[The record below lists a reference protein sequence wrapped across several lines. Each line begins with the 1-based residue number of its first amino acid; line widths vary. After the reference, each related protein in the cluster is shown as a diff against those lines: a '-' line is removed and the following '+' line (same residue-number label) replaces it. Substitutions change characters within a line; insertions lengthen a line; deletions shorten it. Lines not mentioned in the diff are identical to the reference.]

1 MYELSRIRLYSI
13 GPAGARYA
21 DTVLDLRGVGE
32 PVPSPAPT
40 QAEFF
45 EEEPVGPPRRPA
57 PAGVLFLENGGGKSV
72 LLKLIFSV
80 MLPGHR
86 NTLGGASSGVLRKFL
101 LADDC
106 GHVALEWQ
114 HTVTGETVVVGKV
127 SEWRG
132 RQVSNDPR
140 KFAEAW
146 YSFRPGPGMSLD
158 SLPVAESAAVRPTV
172 EGASTARGRR
182 RTMKGFRDALTEAG
196 KAYPH
201 LDVVWVEIH
210 ERWNE
215 HLGELGLDPELFRYQ
230 REMNADEGE
239 AAGLFAVKNDSDFTD
254 LLLRAVTDTRDTDGL
269 ADLVHGFAHK
279 LGRRAELTAE
289 RDFTAGSLDLLQ
301 RIADAAERREQ
312 ARGVHA
318 GAERRTR
325 TLSRR
330 LSARGAE
337 ERARA
342 AELAERVAS
351 AAQAVTDAEGARGRS
366 DLVAAELAYR
376 HASLALAAAEKGAA
390 AQRRELNDA
399 RTLHS
404 AWQAAE
410 TVLRHR
416 AAADRS
422 ARVAAAIR
430 EAERDA
436 APALAAR
443 AKAAA
448 DLVRALHAA
457 AEDGERVANEEE
469 ERSAALQET
478 GEAAHRDATSAAT
491 AAQRARS
498 DAEHLRQRLAEVE
511 QETAEAVRAG
521 WLDDSAPDADPA
533 RAALAASD
541 AEKTTVAAFD
551 EARETAR
558 RTADHAKSAAAVEA
572 RAELA
577 AARAVDAARA
587 TESAYEAERRAAE
600 ALGAEQRLI
609 ELLGL
614 PQPTAAVPAPRGAAR
629 PSAADSRAAGGV
641 TVRVPDAG
649 GRGMGRR
656 AARTLPADSGRD
668 GWITVRVDEE
678 DADDIGLSQLPAAFR
693 AAPHAP
699 PTIPPDSEPAPHD
712 HDYAPEDPPTDT
724 RSRFEG
730 ENHAAPGPSAARPR
744 GGGGAPGSVVR
755 STDVPGMEGGSAV
768 VGDGFPGTG
777 PVSGDGVSASRV
789 VGGPCPGGAAAG
801 GGEGSGGMSGSA
813 ACPRGGGAVP
823 GSVTQL
829 TDAVVG
835 DAFSGTGPVS
845 RGEVSASCAVGDPC
859 PGGAAA
865 GGVDPSAA
873 RPRGGGA
880 ASGSVVR
887 STDVVVGLE
896 GGSAVV
902 GDGFPGTGPVSRGE
916 VSASCAV
923 GDPCPGGAAA
933 GGVEEGDGVK
943 GGGMSG
949 PSAARP
955 RGGGAASGSVV
966 RSTDVVVG
974 AEGASAVAGD
984 SLSAT
989 GPVGEAGRARRVEGD
1004 AASVGDQCRGT
1015 GPVDEAGDTA
1025 RVDGGAEGARPA
1037 RHGAASAE
1045 VAEAGPGEA
1054 HRRRPLAAESRPA
1067 GWVTVRID
1075 EAQDAASGG
1084 GGPRPEGHCGAA
1096 PAVAVDSHGDGGQ
1109 AGTAAATDTAV
1120 GHAAPSDDG
1129 PRSDGPRSDGPRGA
1143 RVVAAESRPPG
1154 EVSARV
1160 GDVDGG
1166 QGEPEAADT
1175 GTRPANVTPADADP
1189 VTPADAD
1196 SGSAADDSDCW
1207 SPEPGGEPDRER
1219 DRGRHPRPAPRAFAD
1234 GPLTAEELDRNAEAL
1249 RELLEESVAS
1259 AERQLF
1265 ELRTAAAEDARILG
1279 ALGDG
1284 GLLPPSPDVLAAV
1297 EYLGEHGIPALPGWR
1312 YLAQAVDPVDHAAVL
1327 AARPELVDGVVI
1339 TDPGTHARAREVL
1352 GQASLLPRSAVAVGT
1367 SAALLAPTPAP
1378 GTEDSGVFLVPPN
1391 PAMHDER
1398 AADDERRGLRARAT
1412 ERDEE
1417 IRALAARLA
1426 GDRALS
1432 ARLASWRTGCPPGRL
1447 AELAAAAETAREA
1460 ADTAQRE
1467 LVEGRTA
1474 RAEADEAATE
1484 AARVRDERQEAAQRA
1499 RRVADALAGLAY
1511 RLRERATWQTRLRE
1525 LAEEAAEYE
1534 ERAAGCVDRARA
1546 ADEDR
1551 RAAQRA
1557 ADDAHRTARALRA
1570 ERAEIAGAP
1579 DDLGEVTE
1587 PPSASL
1593 PALREAYRA
1602 ASQVYEKVGVGADLR
1617 AEQAR
1622 AESDE
1627 SAALAS
1633 LDRLTNKVRTR
1644 AAQLLEGTDGADG
1657 PSRQA
1662 AAARA
1667 ESLVQML
1674 ESRASAASE
1683 QLGRLRGEA
1692 ERLAP
1697 ADGDA
1702 HTELP
1707 EETVPADA
1715 EQAKELL
1722 RTANG
1727 ELAARTD
1734 ALDTA
1739 RTAHADLVRAH
1750 RAAEDAAGGF
1760 DETAALLRDLLRDGP
1775 GAEDDGERPEP
1786 YAGGLAEARQAAAE
1800 SRRSLRGCAA
1810 DLSAAES
1817 AVREA
1822 SDVLVRHANSTRYE
1836 QVRTPARQ
1844 QIRELPAAAL
1854 PEHAAAWAEAF
1865 APRLRVLTD
1874 ELEQLE
1880 RNRDSIVD
1888 RLRGLVESCLA
1899 TLRSAQRLSR
1909 LPEGLGEWSGQEFL
1923 RIRFEDPDQASLTE
1937 RLGEVIDEATRSA
1950 VRKNSD
1956 LRRDGMSLLLRGVH
1970 AALLPRGVA
1979 VEILKPDAVLRAERV
1994 PVRQMGDV
2002 FSGGQLLTAAIALYC
2017 TMAALRSND
2026 RGRDKHRHAGTLFLD
2041 NPIGRANATYLLE
2054 LQRAVADALGV
2065 QLLYT
2070 TGLFDTTALA
2080 EFPLVIRLRNDADLR
2095 AGLKYISVEEHLR
2108 PGLPVREPE
2117 EEQQVHGQITA
2128 TRMYR
2133 RPEADADEPV
2143 EAADRP

>member
-158 SLPVAESAAVRPTV
+158 SLPVAESAAVRPAV

-182 RTMKGFRDALTEAG
+182 RTMKGFRDALTEAT

-325 TLSRR
+325 TLARR

-351 AAQAVTDAEGARGRS
+351 AAEAVTDAEGARGRS

-390 AQRRELNDA
+390 AQRRELNEA

-469 ERSAALQET
+469 ERSAALQED

-558 RTADHAKSAAAVEA
+558 RTADHAKSAAAEEA

-587 TESAYEAERRAAE
+587 AEFAYDAERRAAE
-600 ALGAEQRLI
+600 ALGTEQRLV

-614 PQPTAAVPAPRGAAR
+614 PELSAAVPAPRGAATR
-629 PSAADSRAAGGV
+629 PSPADARAARGV
-641 TVRVPDAG
+641 TVRIPDAHADAG
-649 GRGMGRR
+649 AGAAGRR
-656 AARTLPADSGRD
+656 GTRALPTDSGRD
-668 GWITVRVDEE
+668 GWITVHVDEE
-678 DADDIGLSQLPAAFR
+678 DADDVGLSQLPAAFR
-693 AAPHAP
+693 ADPSAH
-699 PTIPPDSEPAPHD
+699 PTPVDGEPAPHD
-712 HDYAPEDPPTDT
+712 HAYAPEEPPTDT
-724 RSRFEG
+724 RERLAAED
-730 ENHAAPGPSAARPR
+730 HAGMDPASGSAAW
-744 GGGGAPGSVVR
+744 
-755 STDVPGMEGGSAV
+755 STDAIADAEGDAAAA
-768 VGDGFPGTG
+768 GDRLPGTG
-777 PVSGDGVSASRV
+777 PTPGDGVAASCALGEPCLRGEMPGRV
-789 VGGPCPGGAAAG
+789 EEAG
-801 GGEGSGGMSGSA
+801 GGSA
-813 ACPRGGGAVP
+813 PVGGGR
-823 GSVTQL
+823 
-829 TDAVVG
+829 TDA
-835 DAFSGTGPVS
+835 
-845 RGEVSASCAVGDPC
+845 
-859 PGGAAA
+859 
-865 GGVDPSAA
+865 
-873 RPRGGGA
+873 
-880 ASGSVVR
+880 
-887 STDVVVGLE
+887 
-896 GGSAVV
+896 
-902 GDGFPGTGPVSRGE
+902 
-916 VSASCAV
+916 
-923 GDPCPGGAAA
+923 
-933 GGVEEGDGVK
+933 
-943 GGGMSG
+943 
-949 PSAARP
+949 
-955 RGGGAASGSVV
+955 
-966 RSTDVVVG
+966 
-974 AEGASAVAGD
+974 
-984 SLSAT
+984 
-989 GPVGEAGRARRVEGD
+989 GPVGEAEETRPTRHA
-1004 AASVGDQCRGT
+1004 
-1015 GPVDEAGDTA
+1015 GP
-1025 RVDGGAEGARPA
+1025 
-1037 RHGAASAE
+1037 SAE
-1045 VAEAGPGEA
+1045 DAEAGPGEA
-1054 HRRRPLAAESRPA
+1054 PGRRPLAAESRPA
-1067 GWVTVRID
+1067 GRVTVRID
-1075 EAQDAASGG
+1075 EVEDDPSGG
-1084 GGPRPEGHCGAA
+1084 GGPRPEGRRGGA
-1096 PAVAVDSHGDGGQ
+1096 PAVAADAHGDGGQ
-1109 AGTAAATDTAV
+1109 ARTRIAADPADVAQ
-1120 GHAAPSDDG
+1120 AAPACA
-1129 PRSDGPRSDGPRGA
+1129 PRGGA
-1143 RVVAAESRPPG
+1143 RVVAAESRPSG

-1160 GDVDGG
+1160 GDGDDGQAEG
-1166 QGEPEAADT
+1166 EAAATDT
-1175 GTRPANVTPADADP
+1175 PPGNVTATDAD
-1189 VTPADAD
+1189 TPASATDAPA
-1196 SGSAADDSDCW
+1196 SATADPDCW
-1207 SPEPGGEPDRER
+1207 SPEPGGESEPTPTPTPAPESH
-1219 DRGRHPRPAPRAFAD
+1219 RGSGHRTPSAPRPLAD

-1249 RELLEESVAS
+1249 RELLEESVGS

-1284 GLLPPSPDVLAAV
+1284 GLLPPSADVLAAV
-1297 EYLGEHGIPALPGWR
+1297 EFLGEHGIPALPGWR
-1312 YLAQAVDPVDHAAVL
+1312 YLAQAVDPVDHATVL

-1339 TDPGTHARAREVL
+1339 TDPGTHARARDVL

-1378 GTEDSGVFLVPPN
+1378 GAEESGVFLVPPN

-1398 AADDERRGLRARAT
+1398 AADDERRELRARAT
-1412 ERDEE
+1412 ARDEE

-1447 AELAAAAETAREA
+1447 AELAAAAETARET
-1460 ADTAQRE
+1460 ADTAQSY
-1467 LVEGRTA
+1467 LVEARTA

-1525 LAEEAAEYE
+1525 LAEEAVEYE

-1557 ADDAHRTARALRA
+1557 ADDARRTARALRA

-1579 DDLGEVTE
+1579 DDLGEATE

-1627 SAALAS
+1627 SAALAT

-1786 YAGGLAEARQAAAE
+1786 YAGDLAEARQAAAE
-1800 SRRSLRGCAA
+1800 TRRSLRGCAA

-1817 AVREA
+1817 SVREA

-1854 PEHAAAWAEAF
+1854 PEHAAAWADAF

-1923 RIRFEDPDQASLTE
+1923 RIRFEDPDQATLTE

-1970 AALLPRGVA
+1970 AALQPRGVA

-1994 PVRQMGDV
+1994 PVGQMGDV

-2133 RPEADADEPV
+2133 RPEADAEASDG
-2143 EAADRP
+2143 AADRP

>member
-21 DTVLDLRGVGE
+21 DTVLDLRGVGD

-158 SLPVAESAAVRPTV
+158 SLPVAESAAVRPAV

-182 RTMKGFRDALTEAG
+182 RTMKGFRDALTEAV

-289 RDFTAGSLDLLQ
+289 REFTAGSLDLLQ

-325 TLSRR
+325 TLARR

-342 AELAERVAS
+342 AGLAERVAS
-351 AAQAVTDAEGARGRS
+351 AAEAVTAAEGARGRS
-366 DLVAAELAYR
+366 DLVAAEIAYR
-376 HASLALAAAEKGAA
+376 HASLALTAAEKGAA

-422 ARVAAAIR
+422 ARVAAAIL

-469 ERSAALQET
+469 ERSAGLQEA

-498 DAEHLRQRLAEVE
+498 DAEHLRQRLTEVE

-558 RTADHAKSAAAVEA
+558 RTADHAKSAAAEEA

-587 TESAYEAERRAAE
+587 AESAYDAERRVAE
-600 ALGAEQRLI
+600 ALGAERRLV

-614 PQPTAAVPAPRGAAR
+614 PQLPAAVPAPRAAATRPSPAEARAAR
-629 PSAADSRAAGGV
+629 GV
-641 TVRVPDAG
+641 TVRLPDADAA
-649 GRGMGRR
+649 GRR
-656 AARTLPADSGRD
+656 GTRALPTDSDRT
-668 GWITVRVDEE
+668 GWITVHVDEE

-693 AAPHAP
+693 AAPSALSNPLDGDHA
-699 PTIPPDSEPAPHD
+699 
-712 HDYAPEDPPTDT
+712 YAPEQRPTDT
-724 RSRFEG
+724 LERLAEENCAAPPAAPENGPATPGPAPRLTDAAHVEDVRPHGGPLHEAGQDTGAPALAPTVAGPAATGPASAESASPTG
-730 ENHAAPGPSAARPR
+730 ELGAAPDVHAASSSAARLADGP
-744 GGGGAPGSVVR
+744 APTGSV
-755 STDVPGMEGGSAV
+755 
-768 VGDGFPGTG
+768 
-777 PVSGDGVSASRV
+777 
-789 VGGPCPGGAAAG
+789 
-801 GGEGSGGMSGSA
+801 
-813 ACPRGGGAVP
+813 
-823 GSVTQL
+823 
-829 TDAVVG
+829 
-835 DAFSGTGPVS
+835 
-845 RGEVSASCAVGDPC
+845 
-859 PGGAAA
+859 
-865 GGVDPSAA
+865 
-873 RPRGGGA
+873 
-880 ASGSVVR
+880 
-887 STDVVVGLE
+887 
-896 GGSAVV
+896 
-902 GDGFPGTGPVSRGE
+902 
-916 VSASCAV
+916 
-923 GDPCPGGAAA
+923 
-933 GGVEEGDGVK
+933 
-943 GGGMSG
+943 
-949 PSAARP
+949 
-955 RGGGAASGSVV
+955 
-966 RSTDVVVG
+966 
-974 AEGASAVAGD
+974 
-984 SLSAT
+984 T
-989 GPVGEAGRARRVEGD
+989 GPVGEAGPGEPNEGD
-1004 AASVGDQCRGT
+1004 AASVGDRW
-1015 GPVDEAGDTA
+1015 AGW
-1025 RVDGGAEGARPA
+1025 
-1037 RHGAASAE
+1037 HGAGGGEDGEVGSAE
-1045 VAEAGPGEA
+1045 AS
-1054 HRRRPLAAESRPA
+1054 RRRPLAAESRPA
-1067 GWVTVRID
+1067 GRVTVRID
-1075 EAQDAASGG
+1075 EADDDTSGG
-1084 GGPRPEGHCGAA
+1084 GGPRPEGRRGGAPNA
-1096 PAVAVDSHGDGGQ
+1096 AADSHGDGRH
-1109 AGTAAATDTAV
+1109 AGPEAATAASADV
-1120 GHAAPSDDG
+1120 SHAAPHG
-1129 PRSDGPRSDGPRGA
+1129 GA
-1143 RVVAAESRPPG
+1143 RVAAAESRPSG

-1160 GDVDGG
+1160 GDGDDGQAEG
-1166 QGEPEAADT
+1166 EAAATDAKPDGQVTAT
-1175 GTRPANVTPADADP
+1175 GTRPGSGTPADAATGSSADSATDGTAP
-1189 VTPADAD
+1189 DSGSATAPDSATAPGSSADTVTPTDVVTVAALDVSADAD
-1196 SGSAADDSDCW
+1196 SDVSAAADTDSATVAPTDVVTSAATADAADTAPDDSDCW
-1207 SPEPGGEPDRER
+1207 SPELGGEPEAQAGPDRDR
-1219 DRGRHPRPAPRAFAD
+1219 TPGPGPDRGRQPRAAARPAPKPLIE
-1234 GPLTAEELDRNAEAL
+1234 GPLTAEELDRSAEAL
-1249 RELLEESVAS
+1249 RELLEESVGS

-1284 GLLPPSPDVLAAV
+1284 GLLPPSADVLVAV
-1297 EYLGEHGIPALPGWR
+1297 EFLGEHGIPALPGWR
-1312 YLAQAVDPVDHAAVL
+1312 YLAQAVDPADHAAVL

-1378 GTEDSGVFLVPPN
+1378 GAADSGVFLVPPN

-1398 AADDERRGLRARAT
+1398 AADDERRELRARAT
-1412 ERDEE
+1412 ARDEE

-1432 ARLASWRTGCPPGRL
+1432 ARLASWRTGCPSGRL
-1447 AELAAAAETAREA
+1447 AELAAAAETARES
-1460 ADTAQRE
+1460 ADTAQGD
-1467 LVEGRTA
+1467 LVEARTA

-1557 ADDAHRTARALRA
+1557 ADDARRTARALRA

-1579 DDLGEVTE
+1579 DDLGEDTE
-1587 PPSASL
+1587 PPTVSL

-1627 SAALAS
+1627 SAALAT

-1707 EETVPADA
+1707 EELAPADA
-1715 EQAKELL
+1715 EQAKKLL

-1786 YAGGLAEARQAAAE
+1786 YAGDLAEARQAAAE
-1800 SRRSLRGCAA
+1800 TRRSLRGCAA

-1817 AVREA
+1817 SVREA

-1970 AALLPRGVA
+1970 AALQPRGVA

-1994 PVRQMGDV
+1994 PVGQMGDV

-2133 RPEADADEPV
+2133 RPEADVEAPA

>member
-1 MYELSRIRLYSI
+1 MYELSRVRLYSI

-146 YSFRPGPGMSLD
+146 YSFRPGPGLSLD
-158 SLPVAESAAVRPTV
+158 SLPVAESAAVRPLV
-172 EGASTARGRR
+172 EGTSTARGRR
-182 RTMKGFRDALTEAG
+182 RTMKGFRDAITEAD

-201 LDVVWVEIH
+201 LDVTWVEIH

-289 RDFTAGSLDLLQ
+289 RDFTAGSLDLLS

-325 TLSRR
+325 TLARR
-330 LSARGAE
+330 LSGRGAE
-337 ERARA
+337 ERERA
-342 AELAERVAS
+342 AELAQQVAT
-351 AAQAVTDAEGARGRS
+351 AAHAVTEAEGARGRS
-366 DLVAAELAYR
+366 SLVAAELAYR

-390 AQRRELNDA
+390 AQRREVNDA

-448 DLVRALHAA
+448 DLVRTLHAA
-457 AEDGERVANEEE
+457 AEDGERLANEEE

-478 GEAAHRDATSAAT
+478 GEAAHRDATAAAT

-498 DAEHLRQRLAEVE
+498 ETEHLRQRLVEVE

-541 AEKTTVAAFD
+541 AEKTAVAAWD
-551 EARETAR
+551 AAREAAR
-558 RTADHAKSAAAVEA
+558 RTADAAKEAAAEHS
-572 RAELA
+572 RTELA
-577 AARAVDAARA
+577 AARAADAS
-587 TESAYEAERRAAE
+587 SAAVAAYDAERRAAE
-600 ALGAEQRLI
+600 SLGSEQRI
-609 ELLGL
+609 VELLGL
-614 PQPTAAVPAPRGAAR
+614 PTATPATPSVPAPRAGR
-629 PSAADSRAAGGV
+629 PSAAEAGRPKRV
-641 TVRVPDAG
+641 T
-649 GRGMGRR
+649 M
-656 AARTLPADSGRD
+656 
-668 GWITVRVDEE
+668 RVDEVE
-678 DADDIGLSQLPAAFR
+678 QTAPARHTRSLPA
-693 AAPHAP
+693 
-699 PTIPPDSEPAPHD
+699 E
-712 HDYAPEDPPTDT
+712 
-724 RSRFEG
+724 
-730 ENHAAPGPSAARPR
+730 ARP
-744 GGGGAPGSVVR
+744 PG
-755 STDVPGMEGGSAV
+755 
-768 VGDGFPGTG
+768 
-777 PVSGDGVSASRV
+777 GVSAHVNESGDVPEESAGTADPSAPDEDCWAPELSDDRPATSDS
-789 VGGPCPGGAAAG
+789 GEGATAATARQDDGAAAG
-801 GGEGSGGMSGSA
+801 RGAGMTGSAGPVPGGSARSAEHDGGPADGEPGLGGLGAAVGGTAMDAGAPPAEGAPGVTAHQTGDAPGDGDSGAEATTGAMARGEGS
-813 ACPRGGGAVP
+813 P
-823 GSVTQL
+823 T
-829 TDAVVG
+829 
-835 DAFSGTGPVS
+835 
-845 RGEVSASCAVGDPC
+845 
-859 PGGAAA
+859 GGAARRADARQGA
-865 GGVDPSAA
+865 GSGRGQAA
-873 RPRGGGA
+873 GGA
-880 ASGSVVR
+880 AER
-887 STDVVVGLE
+887 
-896 GGSAVV
+896 A
-902 GDGFPGTGPVSRGE
+902 R
-916 VSASCAV
+916 
-923 GDPCPGGAAA
+923 
-933 GGVEEGDGVK
+933 EEG
-943 GGGMSG
+943 
-949 PSAARP
+949 P
-955 RGGGAASGSVV
+955 
-966 RSTDVVVG
+966 
-974 AEGASAVAGD
+974 
-984 SLSAT
+984 LS
-989 GPVGEAGRARRVEGD
+989 
-1004 AASVGDQCRGT
+1004 
-1015 GPVDEAGDTA
+1015 
-1025 RVDGGAEGARPA
+1025 
-1037 RHGAASAE
+1037 
-1045 VAEAGPGEA
+1045 
-1054 HRRRPLAAESRPA
+1054 
-1067 GWVTVRID
+1067 
-1075 EAQDAASGG
+1075 
-1084 GGPRPEGHCGAA
+1084 
-1096 PAVAVDSHGDGGQ
+1096 
-1109 AGTAAATDTAV
+1109 
-1120 GHAAPSDDG
+1120 
-1129 PRSDGPRSDGPRGA
+1129 
-1143 RVVAAESRPPG
+1143 
-1154 EVSARV
+1154 
-1160 GDVDGG
+1160 
-1166 QGEPEAADT
+1166 
-1175 GTRPANVTPADADP
+1175 
-1189 VTPADAD
+1189 
-1196 SGSAADDSDCW
+1196 
-1207 SPEPGGEPDRER
+1207 
-1219 DRGRHPRPAPRAFAD
+1219 
-1234 GPLTAEELDRNAEAL
+1234 AEELDRNADAL
-1249 RELLEESVAS
+1249 RELLDESVAS

-1265 ELRTAAAEDARILG
+1265 DLRTAAADDARILG

-1312 YLAQAVDPVDHAAVL
+1312 YLAQAVDPVDHSAVL

-1339 TDPGTHARAREVL
+1339 TDPDTHARAREVL
-1352 GQASLLPRSAVAVGT
+1352 GTASLLPRSAVAVGT
-1367 SAALLAPTPAP
+1367 AAALLAPTPPP
-1378 GTEDSGVFLVPPN
+1378 GAQDSGVFLVPPN

-1398 AADDERRGLRARAT
+1398 AADDERRELRARAT
-1412 ERDEE
+1412 ARDEE

-1426 GDRALS
+1426 GDRALA
-1432 ARLASWRTGCPPGRL
+1432 ARLAAWRTGCPPGRL
-1447 AELAAAAETAREA
+1447 AELAEAAEAAREA
-1460 ADTAQRE
+1460 ADAAQRE
-1467 LVEGRTA
+1467 LAEARTA
-1474 RAEADEAATE
+1474 RVEADEAAGE

-1499 RRVADALAGLAY
+1499 RRTADALAGLAF
-1511 RLRERATWQTRLRE
+1511 RLRERAAWQTRLRE
-1525 LAEEAAEYE
+1525 LADEAAEHE
-1534 ERAAGCVDRARA
+1534 ERAAACVDRARA

-1579 DDLGEVTE
+1579 DDVVDGA
-1587 PPSASL
+1587 PPTASL

-1627 SAALAS
+1627 SAALAT

-1644 AAQLLEGTDGADG
+1644 AAQLLESTDGADG

-1667 ESLVQML
+1667 ESLVHMM
-1674 ESRASAASE
+1674 ETRASAASE

-1697 ADGDA
+1697 ADGEA

-1707 EETVPADA
+1707 EGMVPQDA

-1722 RTANG
+1722 RSANA
-1727 ELAARTD
+1727 ELSTRTD
-1734 ALDTA
+1734 ALETA
-1739 RTAHADLVRAH
+1739 RTTHSELLRAH

-1760 DETAALLRDLLRDGP
+1760 DETAALLRDLLRDHQD
-1775 GAEDDGERPEP
+1775 AAVDGTPAQPEA
-1786 YAGGLAEARQAAAE
+1786 YAGSLAEARQAAAE
-1800 SRRSLRGCAA
+1800 TRRSLRGCAG
-1810 DLSAAES
+1810 DLSAAEA

-1822 SDVLVRHANSTRYE
+1822 SDVLVRHANANRYE

-1844 QIRELPAAAL
+1844 QIRELPASAL
-1854 PEHAAAWAEAF
+1854 PEHAAAWTEAF

-1874 ELEQLE
+1874 ELAQLE

-1888 RLRGLVESCLA
+1888 RLRGLVESSLA

-1923 RIRFEDPDQASLTE
+1923 RIRFEDPDQATLAE

-1994 PVRQMGDV
+1994 PVGQMGDV

-2026 RGRDKHRHAGTLFLD
+2026 RGRDRHRHAGTLFLD

-2054 LQRAVADALGV
+2054 LQRAVSDALGV

-2108 PGLPVREPE
+2108 PGLPERDPE
-2117 EEQQVHGQITA
+2117 DGQVHGQITA

-2133 RPEADADEPV
+2133 RPDAPDPAETPAD
-2143 EAADRP
+2143 